1 MANNDHVFPLIKNG
15 GIMKITKIWF
25 ENNRM
30 YGLTD
35 DGRTLWQSL
44 LYYRRLLTASDEERK
59 DYEINAFGIRWEK
72 LDEDVSF
79 ESFEYEN
86 PEPTGI
92 SKVLLSHPELNMS
105 VIARRI
111 GIQQSLL
118 SAYANGTKKPSK
130 ERCNEIIEAIR
141 SIGRELITI
150 PIM

>member
-1 MANNDHVFPLIKNG
+1 
-15 GIMKITKIWF
+15 MKITKIWF
-25 ENNRM
+25 ENNRI

-44 LYYRRLLTASDEERK
+44 LYYRRLMAASDKERD

-79 ESFEYEN
+79 ESFEYDD

-92 SKVLLSHPELNMS
+92 SKTLLSHPELNLS
-105 VIARRI
+105 AVARRM

-118 SAYANGTKKPSK
+118 AAYANGTKKPSP
-130 ERCNEIIEAIR
+130 ERQEEILRTIRAIGNELA
-141 SIGRELITI
+141 TI
-150 PIM
+150 